1 MNDLPG
7 KEDRET
13 SMEKDTLAL
22 RQRYEKRISNLHA
35 AGAYLRE
42 MRNCEEEAL
51 KVCNDYLVRE
61 LSYLEYLMEAVLL
74 EMQRVKNADMDKE
87 IFAVES
93 DGKFRII
100 DFSTGRMKYVHKLS
114 EEEFEEYI
122 NHRAGTK
129 IY

>member
-1 MNDLPG
+1 MDDLTRKEG
-7 KEDRET
+7 KDK
-13 SMEKDTLAL
+13 SVEKDAL
-22 RQRYEKRISNLHA
+22 VFRQRYEKKISNLHA

-42 MRNCEEEAL
+42 VRNCEEDAL
-51 KVCNDYLVRE
+51 KVCNAYLIKE

-74 EMQRVKNADMDKE
+74 EMQRVKNADIDKE
-87 IFAVES
+87 IFVVEN
-93 DGKFRII
+93 DGKFRIV
-100 DFSTGRMKYVHKLS
+100 DFSTGKMKCVYKLS